1 MQPIPEWPVM
11 AGCSPS
17 RSGPRVDLLGGR
29 LAFPLPLW
37 AKRVNL
43 GNRPSAAIR
52 PIRSKQSPAVD
63 FQYASVAP
71 AIGIAP
77 ATVHSS
83 DTLGT
88 ARRSGVGSIASE
100 KLLVATSI
108 DA

>member
-1 MQPIPEWPVM
+1 VGRTATFDDQTSRVQARRSLTGHQQPYE
-11 AGCSPS
+11 
-17 RSGPRVDLLGGR
+17 
-29 LAFPLPLW
+29 
-37 AKRVNL
+37 
-43 GNRPSAAIR
+43 
-52 PIRSKQSPAVD
+52 PIRSKQSPAVA
-63 FQYASVAP
+63 FQYANVAP
-71 AIGIAP
+71 VIGIAP